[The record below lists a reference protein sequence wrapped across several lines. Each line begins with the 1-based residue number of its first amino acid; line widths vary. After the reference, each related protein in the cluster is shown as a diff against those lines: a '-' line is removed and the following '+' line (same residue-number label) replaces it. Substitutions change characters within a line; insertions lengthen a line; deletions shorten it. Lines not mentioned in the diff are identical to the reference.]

1 MRQKKIFLIYAPLQ
15 LLKALF
21 FDRKTINSAMRSVL
35 GSYLLVVTD
44 ADHYVV
50 SFVPNRL
57 PNAQLLMMLKQ
68 PLIE

>member
-1 MRQKKIFLIYAPLQ
+1 
-15 LLKALF
+15 
-21 FDRKTINSAMRSVL
+21 MRSVL

-68 PLIE
+68 PLIESASVYKYSTGWFFS

>member
-1 MRQKKIFLIYAPLQ
+1 
-15 LLKALF
+15 
-21 FDRKTINSAMRSVL
+21 MRSVL

-68 PLIE
+68 PLIESASVYEYSTGWFFFLS